1 MRPRSIHRRGR
12 GRDNYIVDVAARDI
26 DQQVRRW
33 PDTRRGTEQ
42 AVLAGSRVML
52 VRRRVLLRIGPGIIE
67 LRQMNGMMSGMIRVG
82 LHLELLPCRR
92 SGTHGAVAGM
102 SSMLA
107 RARQQLHGEAIRA
120 DLQRERQP
128 GRGHEAR
135 RNQRS
140 EDKGQQQQ
148 A

>member
-1 MRPRSIHRRGR
+1 MRPRWIHRRGR

-52 VRRRVLLRIGPGIIE
+52 VRRRARLCIGPGTIE
-67 LRQMNGMMSGMIRVG
+67 LRQMSGMLRVG
-82 LHLELLPCRR
+82 C
-92 SGTHGAVAGM
+92 GTHGAVAGM
-102 SSMLA
+102 SGMLA
-107 RARQQLHGEAIRA
+107 RAGQQLDGEAIRA